1 MKYIRSILAV
11 FCFFIFGIG
20 AVILNFLLF
29 PFIKNNKELCS
40 DIIHYTWKFFV
51 NLMMWLK
58 LFRLD
63 IKKLGKIKNKVIVS
77 THPSFID
84 IVILIALIPRSTCF
98 VKKELAHNPILKNLV
113 TSIFITNEVELEELK
128 SESKKMLDRGFN
140 VIIFPSGI
148 RHRRDE
154 FPKIRKG
161 ASLVALNAGKNI
173 VPVRMFSDRD
183 FLFINQPF
191 YAVSDRCVNFEIE
204 QMREIN
210 IADFIGE
217 SCTVCDIILVWSR
230 YGIKRRTETTY
241 NRKPCA

>member
-20 AVILNFLLF
+20 DVILNFLLF

-40 DIIHYTWKFFV
+40 DIIHNTWRFFV
-51 NLMMWLK
+51 NLMMFLK

-63 IKKLGKIKNKVIVS
+63 VKNLEKIENKVIVS

-113 TSIFITNEVELEELK
+113 TSIFITNEVELDELK

-173 VPVRMFSDRD
+173 VPIKVFSDRD

-217 SCTVCDIILVWSR
+217 SEIITKQRLTNKIEDEL
-230 YGIKRRTETTY
+230 YGL
-241 NRKPCA
+241 

>member
-40 DIIHYTWKFFV
+40 DIIHNTWKFFV
-51 NLMMWLK
+51 NLMMFLK

-63 IKKLGKIKNKVIVS
+63 VKNLEKIENKVIVS

-113 TSIFITNEVELEELK
+113 TSIFITNEVELDELK

-217 SCTVCDIILVWSR
+217 SEIITKQRLTNKIEDEL
-230 YGIKRRTETTY
+230 YGL
-241 NRKPCA
+241 

>member
-183 FLFINQPF
+183 FMFINQPF

-217 SCTVCDIILVWSR
+217 SEIITKQRLTNKIEDEL
-230 YGIKRRTETTY
+230 YGL
-241 NRKPCA
+241 

>member
-40 DIIHYTWKFFV
+40 DIIHNTWRFFV
-51 NLMMWLK
+51 NLMMFLK

-63 IKKLGKIKNKVIVS
+63 VKKLEKIENKVIVS

-113 TSIFITNEVELEELK
+113 TSIFITNEVELDELK

-173 VPVRMFSDRD
+173 VPIKMFSDRD

-217 SCTVCDIILVWSR
+217 SEIITKQRLTHKIEEEL
-230 YGIKRRTETTY
+230 YGL
-241 NRKPCA
+241 

>member
-40 DIIHYTWKFFV
+40 DIIHNTWRFFV
-51 NLMMWLK
+51 NLMMFLK

-63 IKKLGKIKNKVIVS
+63 VKKLKKIENKVIVS

-98 VKKELAHNPILKNLV
+98 VKKELAYNPILKNLV
-113 TSIFITNEVELEELK
+113 TSIFITNEVELDELK
-128 SESKKMLDRGFN
+128 AESKKMLDRGFN

-217 SCTVCDIILVWSR
+217 SEIITKQRLTNKIEDEL
-230 YGIKRRTETTY
+230 YGL
-241 NRKPCA
+241 

>member
-161 ASLVALNAGKNI
+161 ASLVALNAGKNV
-173 VPVRMFSDRD
+173 VPIRMFSDRD

-217 SCTVCDIILVWSR
+217 SEIITKQRLTNKIEDEL
-230 YGIKRRTETTY
+230 YGL
-241 NRKPCA
+241 

>member
-20 AVILNFLLF
+20 DVILNFLLF

-40 DIIHYTWKFFV
+40 DIIHNTWRFFV
-51 NLMMWLK
+51 NLMMFLK

-63 IKKLGKIKNKVIVS
+63 VKKLEKIENKVIVS

-113 TSIFITNEVELEELK
+113 TSIFITNEVELDELK

-173 VPVRMFSDRD
+173 VPVKMFSDRD

-217 SCTVCDIILVWSR
+217 SEIITKQRLTHKIEEEL
-230 YGIKRRTETTY
+230 YGL
-241 NRKPCA
+241 

>member
-40 DIIHYTWKFFV
+40 DIIHNTWRFFV
-51 NLMMWLK
+51 NLMMFLK

-63 IKKLGKIKNKVIVS
+63 VKKLEKIENKVIVS

-113 TSIFITNEVELEELK
+113 TSIFITNEVELDELK
-128 SESKKMLDRGFN
+128 SESKKMLDMGFN

-161 ASLVALNAGKNI
+161 ASLVALNAGKNV
-173 VPVRMFSDRD
+173 VPIRMFSDRD

-217 SCTVCDIILVWSR
+217 SEIITKQRLTNKIEDEL
-230 YGIKRRTETTY
+230 YGL
-241 NRKPCA
+241 

>member
-40 DIIHYTWKFFV
+40 DIIHNTWKFFV
-51 NLMMWLK
+51 NLMMFLK

-217 SCTVCDIILVWSR
+217 SEIITKQRLTNKIEDEL
-230 YGIKRRTETTY
+230 YGL
-241 NRKPCA
+241 

>member
-40 DIIHYTWKFFV
+40 DIIHNTWRFFV
-51 NLMMWLK
+51 NLMMFLK

-63 IKKLGKIKNKVIVS
+63 VKKLEKIENKVIVS

-113 TSIFITNEVELEELK
+113 TSIFITNEVELDELK

-173 VPVRMFSDRD
+173 VPIKMFSDRD

-217 SCTVCDIILVWSR
+217 SEIITKQRLTLKIEEEL
-230 YGIKRRTETTY
+230 YGL
-241 NRKPCA
+241 

>member
-1 MKYIRSILAV
+1 MKYIRSIFAV

-40 DIIHYTWKFFV
+40 DIIHNTWRFFV
-51 NLMMWLK
+51 NLMMFLK

-63 IKKLGKIKNKVIVS
+63 VKKLKKIENKVIVS

-98 VKKELAHNPILKNLV
+98 VKKELAYNPILKNLV
-113 TSIFITNEVELEELK
+113 TSIFITNEVELDELK

-217 SCTVCDIILVWSR
+217 SEIITKQRLTNKIEEEL
-230 YGIKRRTETTY
+230 YGL
-241 NRKPCA
+241 

>member
-11 FCFFIFGIG
+11 FCFFIFGVG

-217 SCTVCDIILVWSR
+217 SEIITKQRLTNKIEDEL
-230 YGIKRRTETTY
+230 YGL
-241 NRKPCA
+241 

>member
-40 DIIHYTWKFFV
+40 DIIHNTWRFFV
-51 NLMMWLK
+51 NLMMFLK

-63 IKKLGKIKNKVIVS
+63 VKKLEKIENKVIVS

-113 TSIFITNEVELEELK
+113 TSIFITNEVELDELK
-128 SESKKMLDRGFN
+128 AESKKMLDRGFN

-217 SCTVCDIILVWSR
+217 SEIITKQRLTNKIEDEL
-230 YGIKRRTETTY
+230 YGL
-241 NRKPCA
+241 

>member
-1 MKYIRSILAV
+1 MKYIRSIFAV

-40 DIIHYTWKFFV
+40 DIIHNTWRFFV
-51 NLMMWLK
+51 NLMMFLK

-63 IKKLGKIKNKVIVS
+63 VKKLKKIENKVIVS

-98 VKKELAHNPILKNLV
+98 VKKELAYNPILKNLV
-113 TSIFITNEVELEELK
+113 TSIFITNEVELDELK

-217 SCTVCDIILVWSR
+217 SEIITKQRLTNKIEDEL
-230 YGIKRRTETTY
+230 YGL
-241 NRKPCA
+241 

>member
-40 DIIHYTWKFFV
+40 DIIHNTWRFFV
-51 NLMMWLK
+51 NLMMFLK

-63 IKKLGKIKNKVIVS
+63 VKNLEKIENKVIVS
-77 THPSFID
+77 TRPSFID

-113 TSIFITNEVELEELK
+113 TSIFITNEVELDELK

-173 VPVRMFSDRD
+173 VPIKMFSDRD

-217 SCTVCDIILVWSR
+217 SEIITKQRLTHKIEEEL
-230 YGIKRRTETTY
+230 YGL
-241 NRKPCA
+241 

>member
-40 DIIHYTWKFFV
+40 DIIHNTWRFFV
-51 NLMMWLK
+51 NLMMFLK

-63 IKKLGKIKNKVIVS
+63 VKNLEKIENIVIVS

-113 TSIFITNEVELEELK
+113 TSIFITNEVELDELK

-173 VPVRMFSDRD
+173 VPIKMFSDRD

-217 SCTVCDIILVWSR
+217 SEIITKQRLTHKIEEEL
-230 YGIKRRTETTY
+230 YGL
-241 NRKPCA
+241 

>member
-161 ASLVALNAGKNI
+161 ASLVAPNAGKNI

-217 SCTVCDIILVWSR
+217 SEIITKQRLTNKIEDEL
-230 YGIKRRTETTY
+230 YGL
-241 NRKPCA
+241 

>member
-63 IKKLGKIKNKVIVS
+63 IKKLGKIKNKVIGS

-217 SCTVCDIILVWSR
+217 SEIITKQRLTNKIEDEL
-230 YGIKRRTETTY
+230 YGL
-241 NRKPCA
+241 

>member
-1 MKYIRSILAV
+1 MKYIRSIFAV

-40 DIIHYTWKFFV
+40 DIIHNTWRFFV
-51 NLMMWLK
+51 NLMMFLK

-63 IKKLGKIKNKVIVS
+63 VKKLKNKVIVS

-98 VKKELAHNPILKNLV
+98 VKKELAYNPILKNLV
-113 TSIFITNEVELEELK
+113 TSIFITNEVELDELK
-128 SESKKMLDRGFN
+128 AESKKMLDRGFN

-161 ASLVALNAGKNI
+161 ASLVALNAGKNV
-173 VPVRMFSDRD
+173 VPIRMFSDRD

-217 SCTVCDIILVWSR
+217 SEIITKQRLTNKIEDEL
-230 YGIKRRTETTY
+230 YGL
-241 NRKPCA
+241 

>member
-40 DIIHYTWKFFV
+40 DIIHNTWRFFV
-51 NLMMWLK
+51 NLMMFLK

-63 IKKLGKIKNKVIVS
+63 VKNLEKIENKVIVS

-113 TSIFITNEVELEELK
+113 TSIFITNEVELDELK

-173 VPVRMFSDRD
+173 VPIKMFSDRD
-183 FLFINQPF
+183 SLFINQPF

-217 SCTVCDIILVWSR
+217 SEIITKQRLTHKIEEEL
-230 YGIKRRTETTY
+230 YGL
-241 NRKPCA
+241 

>member
-40 DIIHYTWKFFV
+40 DIIHNTWRFFV
-51 NLMMWLK
+51 NLMMFLK

-63 IKKLGKIKNKVIVS
+63 VKNLEKIENKVIVS

-113 TSIFITNEVELEELK
+113 TSIFITNEVELDELK
-128 SESKKMLDRGFN
+128 SESKKMLDRGVN

-173 VPVRMFSDRD
+173 VPIKMFSDRD

-191 YAVSDRCVNFEIE
+191 YAVSDRYVNFEIE

-217 SCTVCDIILVWSR
+217 SEIITKQRLTHKIEEEL
-230 YGIKRRTETTY
+230 YGL
-241 NRKPCA
+241 

>member
-40 DIIHYTWKFFV
+40 DIIHNTWRFFV
-51 NLMMWLK
+51 NLMMFLK

-63 IKKLGKIKNKVIVS
+63 VKNLEKIENKVIVS

-113 TSIFITNEVELEELK
+113 TSIFITNEVELDELK

-173 VPVRMFSDRD
+173 VPIKMFSDRD

-217 SCTVCDIILVWSR
+217 SEIITKQRLTHKIEEEL
-230 YGIKRRTETTY
+230 YGL
-241 NRKPCA
+241 

>member
-40 DIIHYTWKFFV
+40 DIIHNTWRFFV
-51 NLMMWLK
+51 NLMMFLK

-63 IKKLGKIKNKVIVS
+63 VKNLEKIENKVIVS

-113 TSIFITNEVELEELK
+113 TSIFITNEVELDELK

-173 VPVRMFSDRD
+173 VPIKMFSDRD

-217 SCTVCDIILVWSR
+217 SEIITKQRLTHKIEDEL
-230 YGIKRRTETTY
+230 YGL
-241 NRKPCA
+241 

>member
-40 DIIHYTWKFFV
+40 DIIHNTWRFFV
-51 NLMMWLK
+51 NLMMFLK

-63 IKKLGKIKNKVIVS
+63 VKKLEKIENKVIVS

-113 TSIFITNEVELEELK
+113 TSIFITNEVELDELK

-217 SCTVCDIILVWSR
+217 SEIITKQRLTNKIEDEL
-230 YGIKRRTETTY
+230 YGL
-241 NRKPCA
+241 

>member
-40 DIIHYTWKFFV
+40 DIIHNTWRFFV
-51 NLMMWLK
+51 NLMMFLK

-63 IKKLGKIKNKVIVS
+63 VKNLEKIENKVIVS

-113 TSIFITNEVELEELK
+113 TSIFITNEVELDELK

-148 RHRRDE
+148 RHRCDE

-173 VPVRMFSDRD
+173 VPVKMFSDRD

-217 SCTVCDIILVWSR
+217 SEIITKQRLTHKIEEEL
-230 YGIKRRTETTY
+230 YGL
-241 NRKPCA
+241 

>member
-40 DIIHYTWKFFV
+40 DIIHNTWRFFV
-51 NLMMWLK
+51 NLMMFLK

-63 IKKLGKIKNKVIVS
+63 VKNSEKIENKVIVS

-113 TSIFITNEVELEELK
+113 TSIFITNEVELDELK

-173 VPVRMFSDRD
+173 VPIKMFSDRD

-217 SCTVCDIILVWSR
+217 SEIITKQRLTHKIEEEL
-230 YGIKRRTETTY
+230 YGL
-241 NRKPCA
+241 

>member
-40 DIIHYTWKFFV
+40 DIIHNTWRFFV
-51 NLMMWLK
+51 NLMMFLK

-63 IKKLGKIKNKVIVS
+63 VKNLEKIENKVIVS

-113 TSIFITNEVELEELK
+113 TSIFITNEVELDELK

-148 RHRRDE
+148 RHLRDE

-173 VPVRMFSDRD
+173 VPIKMFSDRD

-217 SCTVCDIILVWSR
+217 SEIITKQRLTHKIEEEL
-230 YGIKRRTETTY
+230 YGL
-241 NRKPCA
+241 

>member
-40 DIIHYTWKFFV
+40 DIIHTTWRFFV
-51 NLMMWLK
+51 NLMMFLK

-63 IKKLGKIKNKVIVS
+63 VKNLEKIENKVIVS

-113 TSIFITNEVELEELK
+113 TSIFITNEVELDELK

-173 VPVRMFSDRD
+173 VPIKMFSDRD

-217 SCTVCDIILVWSR
+217 SEIITKQRLTHKIEEEL
-230 YGIKRRTETTY
+230 YGL
-241 NRKPCA
+241 

>member
-113 TSIFITNEVELEELK
+113 TSIFISNVVELEELK

-217 SCTVCDIILVWSR
+217 SEIITKQRLTNKIEDEL
-230 YGIKRRTETTY
+230 YGL
-241 NRKPCA
+241 

>member
-20 AVILNFLLF
+20 DVILNFLLF

-40 DIIHYTWKFFV
+40 DIIHNTWSFFV
-51 NLMMWLK
+51 NLMMFLK

-63 IKKLGKIKNKVIVS
+63 VKKLEKIENKVIVS

-113 TSIFITNEVELEELK
+113 TSIFITNEVELDELK

-173 VPVRMFSDRD
+173 VPVKMFSDRD
-183 FLFINQPF
+183 FLFINEPF

-217 SCTVCDIILVWSR
+217 SEIITKQRLTHKIEEEL
-230 YGIKRRTETTY
+230 YGL
-241 NRKPCA
+241 

>member
-11 FCFFIFGIG
+11 FRFFIFGIG

-40 DIIHYTWKFFV
+40 DIIHNTWRFFV
-51 NLMMWLK
+51 NLMMFLK

-63 IKKLGKIKNKVIVS
+63 VKKLEKIENKVIVS

-113 TSIFITNEVELEELK
+113 TSIFITNEVELDELK

-173 VPVRMFSDRD
+173 VPIKMFSDRD

-217 SCTVCDIILVWSR
+217 SEIITKQRLTHKIEEEL
-230 YGIKRRTETTY
+230 YGL
-241 NRKPCA
+241 

>member
-40 DIIHYTWKFFV
+40 DIIHNTWKFFV
-51 NLMMWLK
+51 NLMMFLK

-63 IKKLGKIKNKVIVS
+63 VKKLEKIENKVIVS

-113 TSIFITNEVELEELK
+113 TSIFITNEVELDELK

-173 VPVRMFSDRD
+173 VPVKVFSDRD

-217 SCTVCDIILVWSR
+217 SEIITKQRLTHKIEEEL
-230 YGIKRRTETTY
+230 YGL
-241 NRKPCA
+241 

>member
-40 DIIHYTWKFFV
+40 DIIHNTWRFFV
-51 NLMMWLK
+51 NLMMFLK

-63 IKKLGKIKNKVIVS
+63 VKKLEKIENKVIVS

-113 TSIFITNEVELEELK
+113 TSIFITNEVELDELK
-128 SESKKMLDRGFN
+128 SESKKMLDRGVN

-173 VPVRMFSDRD
+173 VPIKVFSDRD

-217 SCTVCDIILVWSR
+217 SEIITKQRLTHKIEEEL
-230 YGIKRRTETTY
+230 YGL
-241 NRKPCA
+241 

>member
-1 MKYIRSILAV
+1 M
-11 FCFFIFGIG
+11 
-20 AVILNFLLF
+20 
-29 PFIKNNKELCS
+29 
-40 DIIHYTWKFFV
+40 
-51 NLMMWLK
+51 
-58 LFRLD
+58 
-63 IKKLGKIKNKVIVS
+63 
-77 THPSFID
+77 
-84 IVILIALIPRSTCF
+84 
-98 VKKELAHNPILKNLV
+98 
-113 TSIFITNEVELEELK
+113 K

-173 VPVRMFSDRD
+173 VPIKMFSDRD

-217 SCTVCDIILVWSR
+217 SEIITKQRLTHKIEEEL
-230 YGIKRRTETTY
+230 YGL
-241 NRKPCA
+241 

>member
-40 DIIHYTWKFFV
+40 DIIHNTWRFFV
-51 NLMMWLK
+51 NLMMFLK
-58 LFRLD
+58 LLRLD
-63 IKKLGKIKNKVIVS
+63 VKNLEKIENKVIVS

-113 TSIFITNEVELEELK
+113 TSIFITNEVELDELK

-173 VPVRMFSDRD
+173 VPVKVFSDRD

-217 SCTVCDIILVWSR
+217 SEIITKQRLTHKIEEEL
-230 YGIKRRTETTY
+230 YGL
-241 NRKPCA
+241 

>member
-1 MKYIRSILAV
+1 M
-11 FCFFIFGIG
+11 FFIFGIG

-40 DIIHYTWKFFV
+40 DIIHNTWRFFV
-51 NLMMWLK
+51 NLMMFLK

-63 IKKLGKIKNKVIVS
+63 VKKLEKIENKVIVS

-113 TSIFITNEVELEELK
+113 TSIFITNEVELDELK

-173 VPVRMFSDRD
+173 VPIKMFSDRD

-217 SCTVCDIILVWSR
+217 SEIITKQRLTHKIEEEL
-230 YGIKRRTETTY
+230 YGL
-241 NRKPCA
+241 

>member
-1 MKYIRSILAV
+1 MKYIRSIFAV

-40 DIIHYTWKFFV
+40 DIIHNTWRFFV
-51 NLMMWLK
+51 NLMMFLK

-63 IKKLGKIKNKVIVS
+63 VKKLKKIENKVIVS

-113 TSIFITNEVELEELK
+113 TSIFITNEVELDELK

-173 VPVRMFSDRD
+173 VPVKMFSDRD
-183 FLFINQPF
+183 FLFINEPF

-217 SCTVCDIILVWSR
+217 SEIITKQRLTHKIEEEL
-230 YGIKRRTETTY
+230 YGL
-241 NRKPCA
+241 